1 MKQQPE
7 GDASGAG
14 VALVM
19 TADAVRKREKRKRLR
34 NSNELRGGMR
44 SYLAA
49 MTPEERS
56 EHMRKVR
63 ANGRRAA
70 KLNLKRVA
78 ERVAQRKTTRAPS
91 KAMAE

>member
-1 MKQQPE
+1 
-7 GDASGAG
+7 
-14 VALVM
+14 
-19 TADAVRKREKRKRLR
+19 
-34 NSNELRGGMR
+34 MR